1 LKKLMRKRRL
11 NPRRRRLRRISGN
24 SLRREVYMVM
34 EALGDFQE
42 GVWFFLQDLNQCLGG
57 LFDC

>member
-1 LKKLMRKRRL
+1 
-11 NPRRRRLRRISGN
+11 
-24 SLRREVYMVM
+24 MVM

>member
-42 GVWFFLQDLNQCLGG
+42 GVCFFLQDLNQCLGG